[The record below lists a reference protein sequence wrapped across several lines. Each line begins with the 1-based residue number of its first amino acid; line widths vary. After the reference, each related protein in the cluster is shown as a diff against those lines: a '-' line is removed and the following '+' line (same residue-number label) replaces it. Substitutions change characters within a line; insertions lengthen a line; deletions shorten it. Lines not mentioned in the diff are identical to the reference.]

1 MLAQATPPIHDL
13 AGQVRG
19 PRYAGAM
26 DPCAQN
32 FGPMLRR
39 WRERLRLSQM
49 DVALAAQSSTR
60 HLSYLETGRAQPS
73 REMIGRLA
81 EVLDLP
87 LRGHNALLLAAG
99 FAPAFRESALDALP
113 AAKAAMER
121 VVQAH
126 RPYPAFVV
134 DRQWNIVLSNGA
146 LPQLYEGCAR
156 SLMEPPVNAMRLMLH
171 PEGMAPRILN
181 YEAWRGH
188 CLHLLRQQIDSRAG
202 EALEQLHAEVAGYP
216 APRQPDPLPPAEG
229 VDRFATPLRI
239 ATRLGPV
246 SFFSTITVFGTAHD
260 VTLSELALEMLF
272 PGDEQTARIV
282 RALEHEQG
290 SQQQA

>member
-1 MLAQATPPIHDL
+1 
-13 AGQVRG
+13 
-19 PRYAGAM
+19 M
-26 DPCAQN
+26 DPSTET

-39 WRERLRLSQM
+39 WRERRRLSQI

-81 EVLDLP
+81 EVLEIP

-113 AAKAAMER
+113 AAMAAMER
-121 VVQAH
+121 VLQAH

-134 DRQWNIVLSNGA
+134 DQQWQVVLSNAA
-146 LPQLYEGCAR
+146 LPQLYEGCADT
-156 SLMEPPVNAMRLMLH
+156 LMAQPVNAMRLMLH
-171 PEGMAPRILN
+171 PNGMAPRILN
-181 YEAWRGH
+181 YEAWRRH
-188 CLHLLRQQIDSRAG
+188 CLHLLRQQIESRAS
-202 EALEQLHAEVAGYP
+202 EFVEHLHEEVAGYP
-216 APRQPDPLPPAEG
+216 APRQTDPAPSTDG

-239 ATRLGPV
+239 ATRHGPV
-246 SFFSTITVFGTAHD
+246 SFLSTITVFGTASD

-272 PGDEQTARIV
+272 PADEATTRIV
-282 RALEHEQG
+282 GALEHEQRIV
-290 SQQQA
+290 QQA